1 MTPSDESSNKEP
13 GRSTPQQDHTLD
25 PASSKVHP
33 DTRADDVGAS
43 GTVKR
48 DLPDKLSKPEHVDHG
63 IDKIMTEPH
72 ALNKDHGGEAADSEA
87 HKDDGITDTGA
98 SGAVHR

>member
-1 MTPSDESSNKEP
+1 MTPSNESSNKESD
-13 GRSTPQQDHTLD
+13 RSRPQQDHTLD

-33 DTRADDVGAS
+33 DTRVDDVGAS

-48 DLPDKLSKPEHVDHG
+48 TLPDKLSKPEHVDHG
-63 IDKIMTEPH
+63 IDQVMKEPH
-72 ALNKDHGGEAADSEA
+72 ALDKDRGGDEADSET
-87 HKDDGITDTGA
+87 HKDGGVEDTGA